1 MNSGFVDLQVNGYR
15 GIDFSAPGLTL
26 DAVRHVTRQLLGA
39 GTVAYC
45 PTLVT
50 ADPAVYV
57 ANLPVLAQALR
68 EPDLGPHLLGIHM
81 EGPFLA
87 PAARGAHPER
97 WLRDPDGSLFARWQE
112 LAAGQIRILTV
123 APELPGAE
131 ALIRQ
136 AAAQGVLV
144 SLGHHMADEAA
155 IAAAVQAGARASTH
169 LGNGIPG
176 LLPRHP
182 NPIWTQLACDGL
194 IGMFIADGHHLPATF
209 VRAALRAKTVDR
221 FVVVSDA
228 AAIAGLAPGE
238 YDYMDARVTIEPSG
252 RIVRKDGWSLAGS
265 SATMLDCINWLGALG
280 CLTEAQLWRVGR
292 DNALQLLGASMAE
305 SALRKAP
312 TLRIRREGTR
322 VAFAQS

>member
-1 MNSGFVDLQVNGYR
+1 MNGYR

-112 LAAGQIRILTV
+112 LAAGQIRK
-123 APELPGAE
+123 
-131 ALIRQ
+131 
-136 AAAQGVLV
+136 
-144 SLGHHMADEAA
+144 
-155 IAAAVQAGARASTH
+155 AR
-169 LGNGIPG
+169 
-176 LLPRHP
+176 
-182 NPIWTQLACDGL
+182 
-194 IGMFIADGHHLPATF
+194 
-209 VRAALRAKTVDR
+209 
-221 FVVVSDA
+221 
-228 AAIAGLAPGE
+228 
-238 YDYMDARVTIEPSG
+238 RV
-252 RIVRKDGWSLAGS
+252 W
-265 SATMLDCINWLGALG
+265 
-280 CLTEAQLWRVGR
+280 
-292 DNALQLLGASMAE
+292 
-305 SALRKAP
+305 
-312 TLRIRREGTR
+312 
-322 VAFAQS
+322 